1 MSQLEEEDEHAS
13 YYAVLNV
20 AKDASQEE
28 IKKAYRTLANVFH
41 PDKHRDANIK
51 DQAQQ
56 AFARLQEAYEV
67 LSDPEQRQ
75 IYDIYGK
82 QGLEAGEATL

>member
-1 MSQLEEEDEHAS
+1 MSLEEDEEQSS

-20 AKDASQEE
+20 PKDASQED

-41 PDKHRDANIK
+41 PDKHRDESIK
-51 DQAQQ
+51 DQAQH

-67 LSDPEQRQ
+67 LSDP
-75 IYDIYGK
+75 
-82 QGLEAGEATL
+82 

>member
-1 MSQLEEEDEHAS
+1 MSQLEEEEEHVS

-20 AKDASQEE
+20 AREASQEE

-41 PDKHRDANIK
+41 PDKHRDESIK

-67 LSDPEQRQ
+67 LSDPEKRQ
-75 IYDIYGK
+75 VYDIYGR
-82 QGLEAGEATL
+82 QGLEAGEAPP